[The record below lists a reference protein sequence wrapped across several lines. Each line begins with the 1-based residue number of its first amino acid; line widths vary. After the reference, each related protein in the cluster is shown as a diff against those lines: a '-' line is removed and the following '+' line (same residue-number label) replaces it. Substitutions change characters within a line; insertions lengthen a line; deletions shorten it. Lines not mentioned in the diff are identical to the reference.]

1 MTLDFYTM
9 RADNTVIRNS
19 WWVNFSN
26 AYTDVYT
33 ISDIRNLL
41 VEFNAIMH
49 SDRGTD
55 YYIEFSSEED
65 YTMFLLRFG

>member
-1 MTLDFYTM
+1 MKLGFYT
-9 RADNTVIRNS
+9 RAGNNTVIRNS

-33 ISDIRNLL
+33 ISDIRNLM
-41 VEFNAIMH
+41 VEFKGIVH
-49 SDRGTD
+49 CDRGTD
-55 YYIEFSSEED
+55 YYIEFSSEAD